1 MTEEKKKG
9 DQNRKKKVNLGRILD
24 FRFQSILLRKT
35 LKVTSVTKCICVRV
49 RVAFAACPDCVCA
62 SGRKDGHIYLK
73 VEKWK
78 TKGEKKEK
86 EKREMD
92 D

>member
-9 DQNRKKKVNLGRILD
+9 DQKRKKKLNLGRILD

-62 SGRKDGHIYLK
+62 SGRKGGHIYLK

-78 TKGEKKEK
+78 TKGEKKEM